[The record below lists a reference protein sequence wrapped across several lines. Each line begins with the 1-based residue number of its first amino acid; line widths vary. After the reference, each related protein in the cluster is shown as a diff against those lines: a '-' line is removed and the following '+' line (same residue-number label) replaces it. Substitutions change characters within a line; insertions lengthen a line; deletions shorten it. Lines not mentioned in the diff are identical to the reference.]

1 MYSVGID
8 VGGTFTDL
16 VLINEE
22 DNTIQETKVPTTP
35 ENQLYGIANAL
46 EKIASLNDMN
56 AKELIPKIT
65 NFVHGTTVVTNTMLE
80 YKGAKTALLTTEGFR
95 DSIEM
100 RLAKVPNMWD
110 FFEPRPPHIVP
121 RYLRFGVRERVLWDG
136 SVHIPLDEDQLE
148 EIIAK
153 LKKENVEAVAV
164 CFLFS
169 YENPAHEKKTKEIL
183 EKGLPNVFVSISSEV
198 SPKIREFQRTNTTLI
213 NSYVG
218 RTLSN
223 YLFGLENYLKENGK
237 EGEFYLIQQN
247 GGITVAKGAEKFAV
261 RSILSGP
268 AGGAVGGVNLGKS
281 LGEKNLIIADMG
293 GTSFDVS
300 LVKENKIEI
309 TTEGEVGG
317 QSLNI
322 PMLNIYTIG
331 AGGGSIARLEGK
343 MLMVGPQSAG
353 ANPGPACYDSGGDAP
368 TVTDANL
375 VLGYINPDYFL
386 GGERPLNKALSER
399 VIQEKIARPLNI
411 SLEEAAYTIHEIINQ
426 KMVDAIHKITV
437 QKGHDPRDFA
447 FVAIGG
453 ACPVHSQKL
462 AAELSIR
469 KVIIPR
475 TSSVFSA
482 EGMLMADIR
491 YDFVRTYITV
501 LDELNLGDFNET
513 INNLKTEGVKL
524 LKGLKVKESLIAL
537 EGSIEMRYY
546 GQHHEITLPFVAE
559 NFDHARIGKLA
570 GNFHQMHETFFGYSE
585 PQKRIEIMN
594 LGIAAI
600 GKMPKPE
607 IKSEPLGPENARDSI
622 KGRRSI
628 YMGLKEGYSE
638 VDIYAGEKL
647 KPGNRIKGP
656 AVIEEV
662 NTTVLLGPNQSLFV
676 DGWKNYIVSFD

>member
-22 DNTIQETKVPTTP
+22 DNNIQETKAPTTP

-46 EKIASLNDMN
+46 EKIASINKMT
-56 AKELIPKIT
+56 AKDLIPKIT

-95 DSIEM
+95 DAIEM
-100 RLAKVPNMWD
+100 RLAKIPNMWN

-136 SVHIPLDEDQLE
+136 SVHIPLDEDQLR
-148 EIIAK
+148 EIVAK
-153 LKKENVEAVAV
+153 LRKENVEAVAV

-169 YENPAHEKKTKEIL
+169 YENPAHERRTKEIL
-183 EKGLPNVFVSISSEV
+183 EEALPEVFVSISSEV
-198 SPKIREFQRTNTTLI
+198 SPKIREFQRSNTTLI

-223 YLFGLENYLKENGK
+223 YLFSLENYLKENGK

-268 AGGAVGGVNLGKS
+268 AGGAVGGVNLGKT
-281 LGEKNLIIADMG
+281 LGENNLIIADMG
-293 GTSFDVS
+293 GTSFDLS
-300 LVKENKIEI
+300 LVKDGKIEI
-309 TTEGEVGG
+309 TTEGEVEG

-353 ANPGPACYDSGGDAP
+353 AIPGPAGYELGGDEP

-375 VLGYINPDYFL
+375 VLGYINPNYFL
-386 GGERPLNKALSER
+386 GGERPLNKDSSEK
-399 VIQEKIARPLNI
+399 VIREKIAGPLNL
-411 SLEEAAYTIHEIINQ
+411 SLEEAAYAIHEIINQ
-426 KMVDAIHKITV
+426 QMVDAIHKITV

-453 ACPVHSQKL
+453 ACPIHSQKL
-462 AAELSIR
+462 AQELSIKR
-469 KVIIPR
+469 VFIPR

-491 YDFVRTYITV
+491 YDFVRTYIT
-501 LDELNLGDFNET
+501 LLNDVDLEDFNGT
-513 INNLKTEGVKL
+513 IDSLKTEGVQL
-524 LKGLKVKESLIAL
+524 LKGLKVRDELITL
-537 EGSIEMRYY
+537 EGSIEMRYH

-559 NFDHARIGKLA
+559 NFDQARIGKLA
-570 GNFHQMHETFFGYSE
+570 SDFHERHESLFGYSE
-585 PQKRIEIMN
+585 PEKRIEIMN
-594 LGIAAI
+594 IGIAAI
-600 GKMPKPE
+600 GRMPKPE
-607 IKSEPLGPENARDSI
+607 IKSKSLGDEDARGSI
-622 KGRRSI
+622 KERRSI
-628 YMGLKEGYSE
+628 YVSLEEGYCE
-638 VDIYAGEKL
+638 VDIYEGEKL
-647 KPGNRIKGP
+647 KPGNRIRGP
-656 AVIEEV
+656 AAIEEV
-662 NTTVLLGPNQSLFV
+662 NTTVLLGRERN
-676 DGWKNYIVSFD
+676 